1 MFDAEGAIGAVDQAH
16 EAVCAAQRRMFS
28 LIAQADARES
38 WEDWGARDLAH
49 LLSIRLDISVWK
61 AQRWVEAAGA
71 LESLPR
77 LSRAFEE
84 GKLGIDKVVE
94 LTRFATPECEAR
106 LIRWARGVSA
116 AGIRR
121 RADAAR
127 VEAHD
132 AVEAHQDRS
141 LRWWY
146 AAEGS
151 RFGIQGELPAAQGA
165 VVARALDRMAKKIP
179 LMPGEEG
186 GRTDARRA
194 DALVG
199 LCSARI
205 GADPD
210 PDRAT
215 VVIHAQLG
223 EIVPERGGCEIEGA
237 TAIHPA
243 TVRRL
248 LCEARTQIVVE
259 DEAADVVALGPM
271 GREPSAWMARQVRY
285 RDGGCR
291 FPGCGTRAF
300 TQAHHLVFWSRG
312 GPTTLEN
319 LLLVCSFH
327 HRLVHELG
335 WSVRR
340 EAGGHLRWLRPDGT
354 RYRAGPEPLVE
365 PLAESPELLPEPLA
379 RSPALALA

>member
-1 MFDAEGAIGAVDQAH
+1 MPQRAAASGSKASSRRPKEPSWH
-16 EAVCAAQRRMFS
+16 ERS
-28 LIAQADARES
+28 IA
-38 WEDWGARDLAH
+38 WPG
-49 LLSIRLDISVWK
+49 
-61 AQRWVEAAGA
+61 
-71 LESLPR
+71 
-77 LSRAFEE
+77 
-84 GKLGIDKVVE
+84 
-94 LTRFATPECEAR
+94 
-106 LIRWARGVSA
+106 
-116 AGIRR
+116 
-121 RADAAR
+121 
-127 VEAHD
+127 
-132 AVEAHQDRS
+132 
-141 LRWWY
+141 
-146 AAEGS
+146 
-151 RFGIQGELPAAQGA
+151 
-165 VVARALDRMAKKIP
+165 KIP

-327 HRLVHELG
+327 HRFVHELG

-354 RYRAGPEPLVE
+354 RYRAGPEPE
-365 PLAESPELLPEPLA
+365 PMAELSRATEPAPMTAALPSPLPEPAPELLPEALA